1 MERDE
6 QRSTSFMV
14 TECQKLECIS
24 LRTVPIVAENRSK
37 SLIINALLDDES
49 TQTYLNAYD
58 IAAKLGLH
66 AKIRES

>member
-6 QRSTSFMV
+6 QRNTSFMV

-24 LRTVPIVAENRSK
+24 LRTVPIVSENRSK

-49 TQTYLNAYD
+49 TQTFLNAYD

-66 AKIRES
+66 VEIRQS